1 MSAPRSRFSTT
12 SPRLHFLEW
21 NPAASHSIILLHGN
35 SANAWWWQWVAAE
48 LTRETSNDLRL
59 LALDLR
65 GHGDSEWAKPPA
77 YKPHDYAADLSSFIG
92 EEVRGERPIIVGHSM
107 GGVVTL
113 AFAHRYP
120 ELARGVVIIDTA
132 VVSTRGRD
140 RFLHRLKALPTVVYP
155 DLKTAKAR
163 FRLMPNE
170 GEIHRDRVLA
180 IAEKSLMPAQ
190 SGGSGGYTLKFDR
203 ESFFGGDGLHVM
215 DTIRALRLPTLL
227 VRAEKSR
234 IMTQESSEVAAASNP
249 HTALVVIPDA
259 HHHVILERPADVA
272 KVIVDFAQAIDDA

>member
-1 MSAPRSRFSTT
+1 MSAPRSRFSK
-12 SPRLHFLEW
+12 SNPRIHFLEW
-21 NPAASHSIILLHGN
+21 NPDASRAIVLLHGN

-48 LTRETSNDLRL
+48 LPKDLRL
-59 LALDLR
+59 LALDQR
-65 GHGDSEWAKPPA
+65 GHGDSEWVTPPA
-77 YKPHDYAADLSSFIG
+77 YKPHDYAADLATFIG
-92 EEVRGERPIIVGHSM
+92 EEIRGERPIVVGHSM

-113 AFAHRYP
+113 AFADRYA
-120 ELARGVVIIDTA
+120 ELARGVMVVDTA

-155 DLKTAKAR
+155 DLETAKAR

-170 GEIHRDRVLA
+170 GEIPEARVLA
-180 IAEKSLMPAQ
+180 IAEKSLMPAE
-190 SGGSGGYTLKFDR
+190 SGGYTLKFDR

-215 DTIRALRLPTLL
+215 DTIRTLRLPTLL

-249 HTALVVIPDA
+249 HTRLVVIPAA
-259 HHHVILERPADVA
+259 HHHVILEKPVETAR
-272 KVIVDFAQAIDDA
+272 VIKEFVKET